1 MENRIDELFK
11 SKLEHYS
18 TLPSTIAW
26 QKIELN
32 LIKKSSPINWL
43 RIAAVFF
50 LFGCLITALYWMQT
64 NQSNKIAPSLSQQK
78 EKVDPP
84 KLISEETKTRQ
95 EKNSATTF
103 KSSQFQNKIAKR
115 IPQSIPVLKKIE
127 DVSSVKIEEAKQ
139 EKTEELMIPVPEV
152 AKIEVTSVTIEKPI
166 VLEFTLSPVESVVF
180 TKIETKNSG
189 LQKFFT
195 KAKEI
200 KNGEGGI
207 DLAELTS
214 KLFASNHKQDK
225 TNIN

>member
-11 SKLEHYS
+11 SKLEYHAV
-18 TLPSTIAW
+18 LPSSIAW
-26 QKIELN
+26 QKVELN
-32 LIKKSSPINWL
+32 LIKKNSPIIWV
-43 RIAAVFF
+43 RIAAVFA
-50 LFGCLITALYWMQT
+50 LCGCLITALYWMQT
-64 NQSNKIAPSLSQQK
+64 NQSNKIAPSISQQK
-78 EKVDPP
+78 EKADPP

-103 KSSQFQNKIAKR
+103 KSNQVQNKIER
-115 IPQSIPVLKKIE
+115 RTPQSIPVQKKIE
-127 DVSSVKIEEAKQ
+127 EVSSLKIAEANQ
-139 EKTEELMIPVPEV
+139 EKTEEMMVPVQEV
-152 AKIEVTSVTIEKPI
+152 AKIEVTSVSLEKPI
-166 VLEFTLSPVESVVF
+166 VLEFTLSPVENVVF
-180 TKIETKNSG
+180 TKSETKNSG

-207 DLAELTS
+207 DFAELTS